1 MKDIKKL
8 SFIGKN
14 SEDAFKKATEVCG
27 PNAYYISSKIIEKD
41 GIHLHEIIV
50 GIDEDTEKDKTELS
64 ENENVGIDMSK
75 FEQPE
80 KQRKNIYQQTN
91 NGDFKTL
98 KNKISELNS
107 NMLEVNKF
115 LLSNYD
121 NQLIPLPPEY
131 IGIEN
136 ILTSSN
142 INPELHKLILNIL
155 IKKTPHTLRNK
166 KKLNRILYD
175 VLLQMIKVDNT
186 KYSKITLFCGPTG
199 VGKTTTIA
207 KLSAKLKIENSN
219 TKIGVISL
227 DNYKVGAFKQLEA
240 YSEVLD
246 LPLEIIDKPNQ
257 LIKAFHKLKHMDY
270 IFIDTA
276 GSSPY
281 DVHNIQKLE
290 EFLNYH
296 SKMNIEKVLVLPAT
310 LKYEDAKDAFINFN
324 IIEIDSMIITK
335 MDETFSYG
343 DTFSF
348 LNFSK
353 TPVRNFGI
361 GQNVPDDFISASKN
375 FFIDLLLKRKKIIH
389 KRKEV

>member
-1 MKDIKKL
+1 MKNIKKL

-27 PNAYYISSKIIEKD
+27 PEAYYISSKIIEKD
-41 GIHLHEIIV
+41 GIKLHEIIV
-50 GIDEDTEKDKTELS
+50 GMDEEIEA
-64 ENENVGIDMSK
+64 ENEKVGINFDNTRNIQK
-75 FEQPE
+75 E
-80 KQRKNIYQQTN
+80 KKEDISRNTPQN
-91 NGDFKTL
+91 NHELKTL
-98 KNKISELNS
+98 KAKIGELNN

-115 LLSNYD
+115 LLKNYD
-121 NQLIPLPPEY
+121 NNQIELPPEY

-136 ILTSSN
+136 ILNSSN
-142 INPELHKLILNIL
+142 INAELHKIILNIL

-175 VLLQMIKVDNT
+175 VLTQMIKVDNT

-207 KLSAKLKIENSN
+207 KLSAKLKIENPN

-281 DVHNIQKLE
+281 DVQNIQKLE
-290 EFLNYH
+290 DFLNYH

-310 LKYEDAKDAFINFN
+310 LKYEDAKDAFVNFN
-324 IIEIDSMIITK
+324 IIEIDSLIITK

-348 LNFSK
+348 INFSK

-361 GQNVPDDFISASKN
+361 GQTVPDDFISASKT
-375 FFIDLLLKRKKIIH
+375 FFVDLLLKRSKITH

>member
-1 MKDIKKL
+1 VKKIKKL

-27 PNAYYISSKIIEKD
+27 PEAYYISSKIIEKE
-41 GIHLHEIIV
+41 GIKLHEIIV
-50 GIDEDTEKDKTELS
+50 GIDEDMEEAV
-64 ENENVGIDMSK
+64 ENETVGIDL
-75 FEQPE
+75 
-80 KQRKNIYQQTN
+80 KNLKKDRTPLDKPINKSIPQTN
-91 NGDFKTL
+91 ELKTL
-98 KNKISELNS
+98 KEKISELNS

-115 LLSNYD
+115 LLTNYD
-121 NQLIPLPPEY
+121 NNKTELPPEY

-136 ILTSSN
+136 ILNSSN
-142 INPELHKLILNIL
+142 INLELHKLILNIL

-175 VLLQMIKVDNT
+175 VLTQMIKVDNT

-207 KLSAKLKIENSN
+207 KLSAKLKIENPK

-257 LIKAFHKLKHMDY
+257 LIKAFHTLKHMDY

-281 DVHNIQKLE
+281 DVQNIQKLE
-290 EFLNYH
+290 DFLNYH
-296 SKMNIEKVLVLPAT
+296 SKLNIEKVLVLPAT
-310 LKYEDAKDAFINFN
+310 LKYEDAKDAYVNFN
-324 IIEIDSMIITK
+324 IIEIDSLIITK

-348 LNFSK
+348 INFSK

-361 GQNVPDDFISASKN
+361 GQTVPDDFISASKT
-375 FFIDLLLKRKKIIH
+375 FFIDLLLKRTKIIH

>member
-1 MKDIKKL
+1 LKNIKKL

-27 PNAYYISSKIIEKD
+27 PEAYYISSKIIEKD
-41 GIHLHEIIV
+41 GIKLHEIIV
-50 GIDEDTEKDKTELS
+50 GMDEEIEA
-64 ENENVGIDMSK
+64 ENEKVGINFDNTRNIQK
-75 FEQPE
+75 E
-80 KQRKNIYQQTN
+80 KKEDISRNTPQN
-91 NGDFKTL
+91 NHELKTL
-98 KNKISELNS
+98 KAKIGELNN

-115 LLSNYD
+115 LLKNYD
-121 NQLIPLPPEY
+121 NNQIELPPEY

-136 ILTSSN
+136 ILNSSN
-142 INPELHKLILNIL
+142 INAELHKIILNIL

-175 VLLQMIKVDNT
+175 VLTQMIKVDNT

-207 KLSAKLKIENSN
+207 KLSAKLKIENPN

-281 DVHNIQKLE
+281 DVQNIQKLE
-290 EFLNYH
+290 DFLNYH

-310 LKYEDAKDAFINFN
+310 LKYEDAKDAFVNFN
-324 IIEIDSMIITK
+324 IIEIDSLIITK

-348 LNFSK
+348 INFSK

-361 GQNVPDDFISASKN
+361 GQTVPDDFISASKT
-375 FFIDLLLKRKKIIH
+375 FFVDLLLKRSKITH